1 MLHRGKRLAQK
12 EEPLY
17 LRIMSETA
25 DLDQLAERFVDLW
38 QDQMG
43 AMAGDPE
50 LARLMR
56 RMLGLWGLG
65 GGSFAAAPFAVAPDA
80 GAPAGRSHET
90 GRNGNAAQAPG
101 AEAARPAPGDAGAVL
116 VELVRRLGALE
127 ERLAR
132 LEAGGKGSRPRP
144 RAKPRRRKAG

>member
-1 MLHRGKRLAQK
+1 MLQRGKRLAQK

-17 LRIMSETA
+17 LRVMAESA

-50 LARLMR
+50 LSRLMR

-65 GGSFAAAPFAVAPDA
+65 SGPLAASPFAVAPDPGPGSHEA
-80 GAPAGRSHET
+80 GRNGDAAAPAG
-90 GRNGNAAQAPG
+90 AAP
-101 AEAARPAPGDAGAVL
+101 ARPAPGDAGAVL

-132 LEAGGKGSRPRP
+132 LEAGSKESRPGP
-144 RAKPRRRKAG
+144 RAKPRRRKAV

>member
-17 LRIMSETA
+17 SRVMSESA
-25 DLDQLAERFVDLW
+25 DLDRLAERFVDLW

-50 LARLMR
+50 LSRLMR

-65 GGSFAAAPFAVAPDA
+65 SGPLAASPFAVAPDPGPTSHEPSRNGDA
-80 GAPAGRSHET
+80 AAPAG
-90 GRNGNAAQAPG
+90 AAP
-101 AEAARPAPGDAGAVL
+101 ARAAPGDAGAVL
-116 VELVRRLGALE
+116 VELVRRLGPLE

-132 LEAGGKGSRPRP
+132 LEAGSKGSRPRP

>member
-1 MLHRGKRLAQK
+1 MLQRGKRLAQK

-17 LRIMSETA
+17 SPGMSETA
-25 DLDQLAERFVDLW
+25 NLDQLAERFVDLW
-38 QDQMG
+38 QDQMT

-65 GGSFAAAPFAVAPDA
+65 PSPFGGTPFDVAPEPAARGTADDA
-80 GAPAGRSHET
+80 GANGQAG
-90 GRNGNAAQAPG
+90 AAVG
-101 AEAARPAPGDAGAVL
+101 AAAARPAPGDARAVF
-116 VELVRRLGALE
+116 VELGRRLDALE

-132 LEAGGKGSRPRP
+132 LETGSKGSRPRP
-144 RAKPRRRKAG
+144 RAKSRRRKAG

>member
-1 MLHRGKRLAQK
+1 MLQRGKRLAQK

-17 LRIMSETA
+17 SHGMSETA
-25 DLDQLAERFVDLW
+25 DIDQLAERFVDLW
-38 QDQMG
+38 QDQMA

-65 GGSFAAAPFAVAPDA
+65 PSPFAGTAFDVAPEPTASGAPGEADADGHAGKAA
-80 GAPAGRSHET
+80 GAA
-90 GRNGNAAQAPG
+90 
-101 AEAARPAPGDAGAVL
+101 AARPASGDARAL
-116 VELVRRLGALE
+116 FVELGRRLDALE

-132 LEAGGKGSRPRP
+132 LEAGGKSRRPGP
-144 RAKPRRRKAG
+144 RAKPRRRRSS